1 MIVVA
6 ALKVIEQITIITGIV
21 TVWLIIVGVVTV
33 LVYIIVGVVIVSVY
47 IIVGVVI
54 VWHVTEEPLII
65 KDDKVNQLNL
75 HLMLQI
81 WFF

>member
-6 ALKVIEQITIITGIV
+6 ALKVIVQITIITGIV
-21 TVWLIIVGVVTV
+21 TEWLIIVGVVT
-33 LVYIIVGVVIVSVY
+33 VSVY

-65 KDDKVNQLNL
+65 KDDNFNQLQL
-75 HLMLQI
+75 HLLLQI
-81 WFF
+81 WFFWNKIKCL

>member
-1 MIVVA
+1 MIAVA

-21 TVWLIIVGVVTV
+21 TEWLIIVGVVT
-33 LVYIIVGVVIVSVY
+33 VSVY

-65 KDDKVNQLNL
+65 KDDKFNQLEL
-75 HLMLQI
+75 HLLLQI

>member
-33 LVYIIVGVVIVSVY
+33 WLIIVGVVTVLVY

-65 KDDKVNQLNL
+65 KDDKFNQLKL
-75 HLMLQI
+75 HLMLQF